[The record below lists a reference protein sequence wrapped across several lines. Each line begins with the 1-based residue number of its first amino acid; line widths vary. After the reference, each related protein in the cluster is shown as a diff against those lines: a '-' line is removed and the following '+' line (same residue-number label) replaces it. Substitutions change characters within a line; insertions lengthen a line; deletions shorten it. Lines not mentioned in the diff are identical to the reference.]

1 MYKKYETKSIKKPA
15 KLIEINLKLTNKKKK
30 LKYLKNKNGIKI

>member
-15 KLIEINLKLTNKKKK
+15 KLIKINLKLTI
-30 LKYLKNKNGIKI
+30 NKNGIKILI